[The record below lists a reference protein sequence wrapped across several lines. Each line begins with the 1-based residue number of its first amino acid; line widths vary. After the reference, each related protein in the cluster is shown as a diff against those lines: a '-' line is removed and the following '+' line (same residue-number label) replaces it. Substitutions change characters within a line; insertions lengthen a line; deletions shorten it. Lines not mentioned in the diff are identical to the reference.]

1 MLVCLSVY
9 VNLKEKKKYGKTRRV
24 AKSIIPPKHIAP
36 YDKQLHISRPIT
48 GKISPLYTDSARVRH
63 KTVSLNTDRTGID
76 YHWYSNLA
84 T

>member
-9 VNLKEKKKYGKTRRV
+9 VNLKEKKHGKTRRV
-24 AKSIIPPKHIAP
+24 AKTIISSKHIAP

-48 GKISPLYTDSARVRH
+48 GKISPLNTDSARVRH
-63 KTVSLNTDRTGID
+63 NTVSLNTDRTGID
-76 YHWYSNLA
+76 YHWYPNLA